1 MGCCGVDYTSA
12 EDLLNAYTDE
22 EARAHAE
29 EVGVDPRP
37 NETISEIDETG
48 AFIRQPNAFIQPF
61 GDKEGDLKAE
71 ADRYAIYWAVGCNWS
86 NRPVIVR
93 DLLGLQNVIQDQLV
107 TRSGQTNVYGHGF
120 GDKPEHRDPITGAYF
135 LSEFYKR
142 AKPDFTGR
150 ATTPTLVDIVEKKAV
165 NNDYHRLTN
174 YLEVQFRP
182 FQPADA
188 PDLYPK
194 NFRKEIDE
202 FNDWLFPHINNGHYR
217 MAFCQSPEAY
227 DEAYED
233 FYDSL
238 EKLDKR
244 LETNRFLFGDYITD
258 SDVRAYVTLV
268 RWDVSYYHNV
278 GPVKKPIKDYKNIWG
293 YLREL
298 NIIPA
303 FHNNSN
309 AKTQALNGIRKDGNF
324 FRSYN
329 ERILTKVD
337 FDKLWADDGARR
349 KLSKT
354 PDELFL
360 RHPAGETY
368 EEYAGEISTTI
379 WNSPNWDD
387 RNPKNG
393 TLSVDA
399 SINPLCSLSELLTK
413 KPQKN
418 EIKKDTPGYGGKPR
432 KYWGYGGFIKRK
444 IPCL

>member
-1 MGCCGVDYTSA
+1 MGCCGFDAQEQSA
-12 EDLLNAYTDE
+12 EELLSSYTDE
-22 EARAHAE
+22 EAEKYAQ
-29 EVGVDPRP
+29 EVGVKPRP

-48 AFIRQPNAFIQPF
+48 AFIRQPNSFIQKF

-71 ADRYAIYWAVGCNWS
+71 AGRYAIYWAVGCNWS

-93 DLLGLQNVIQDQLV
+93 DLLGLQGVIKDHLV
-107 TRSGQTNVYGHGF
+107 TPSGKTNKYGHGF
-120 GDKPEHRDPITGAYF
+120 GDQPGHKDPLTGAYF

-142 AKPDFTGR
+142 AKPDYTGR
-150 ATTPTLVDIVEKKAV
+150 ATTPTLVDIIEKKAV

-182 FQPADA
+182 FQAENA

-194 NFRKEIDE
+194 QFRKEIDE
-202 FNDWLFPHINNGHYR
+202 FNDWLFPHVNNGHYR

-233 FYDSL
+233 FYESL
-238 EKLDKR
+238 DKLEKR

-268 RWDVSYYHNV
+268 RWDVGYYRNI

-298 NIIPA
+298 NTIPA

-309 AKTQALNGIRKDGNF
+309 ARTLALNGLPKDNKKLF
-324 FRSYN
+324 KSYN

-337 FDKLWADDGARR
+337 FDKLWADDGERR
-349 KLSKT
+349 KLSRT
-354 PDELFL
+354 PDEVFL
-360 RHPAGETY
+360 RHKPGETY
-368 EEYAGEISTTI
+368 EEYAGEISDTI
-379 WNSPNWDD
+379 WNSPSWED

-399 SINPLCSLSELLTK
+399 SINPLKGLL
-413 KPQKN
+413 
-418 EIKKDTPGYGGKPR
+418 
-432 KYWGYGGFIKRK
+432 
-444 IPCL
+444 

>member
-1 MGCCGVDYTSA
+1 MGSCGFSET
-12 EDLLNAYTDE
+12 E
-22 EARAHAE
+22 AHAE
-29 EVGVDPRP
+29 ELLSAYTDQEAWEHAKEAGVDPRP
-37 NETISEIDETG
+37 NETISEIDERG

-71 ADRYAIYWAVGCNWS
+71 AGRYSIYWAVGCNWS

-93 DLLGLQNVIQDQLV
+93 DLLGLQDVIKDQLV
-107 TRSGQTNVYGHGF
+107 THSGETNVYGHGF
-120 GDKPEHRDPITGAYF
+120 GDQPGHRDAATGAYF

-142 AKPDFTGR
+142 ANPDFKGR
-150 ATTPTLVDIVEKKAV
+150 ATTPTFVDIIEKKAV

-182 FQPADA
+182 FQPKAA

-194 NFRKEIDE
+194 RFRKEIDE
-202 FNDWLFPHINNGHYR
+202 FNDWLFPHVNNGHYR

-233 FYDSL
+233 FYESL
-238 EKLDKR
+238 DKLEKR

-268 RWDVSYYHNV
+268 RWDVSYYHNI

-298 NIIPA
+298 NTIPA

-309 AKTQALNGIRKDGNF
+309 AKTLAAAGMGPKKQGNRL
-324 FRSYN
+324 FRDYN
-329 ERILTKVD
+329 ERILSKVD
-337 FDKLWADDGARR
+337 FDALWADDGERR
-349 KLSKT
+349 RLSEH
-354 PDELFL
+354 PDEVFL
-360 RHPAGETY
+360 RHPENETY
-368 EEYAGEISTTI
+368 EDYAGEISKTI
-379 WNSPNWDD
+379 WNSPSWED

-393 TLSVDA
+393 ILSVDA
-399 SINPLCSLSELLTK
+399 SINPLKGLL
-413 KPQKN
+413 
-418 EIKKDTPGYGGKPR
+418 
-432 KYWGYGGFIKRK
+432 
-444 IPCL
+444 